1 MKGFKT
7 LAAGLLASLFMASGV
22 QAETPKNLSEL
33 LKNVKSESI
42 VESKENKAREAEFK
56 NNRDKQAALLQQARE
71 ELASQ
76 QALGDQLK
84 ATDRKSVV

>member
-7 LAAGLLASLFMASGV
+7 LAAGLLASLFMVSGV

-42 VESKENKAREAEFK
+42 VESKENKARELSSRTTEISK
-56 NNRDKQAALLQQARE
+56 RHYCNRLV
-71 ELASQ
+71 
-76 QALGDQLK
+76 
-84 ATDRKSVV
+84 KS